1 MNNKMISREEQRKI
15 LTGKRPEEILDSL
28 ERASRNILE
37 LDPDGGKRYFIDS
50 FRRKNKRDP

>member
-1 MNNKMISREEQRKI
+1 MISREEQRKI

-37 LDPDGGKRYFIDS
+37 LDPEGGKRYFIDS